1 MDRLPCVYIMASG
14 FHGTLYTGVTSNLLQ
29 RIYQHREESFGG
41 FTAEYGVKR
50 LVWFECGGTME
61 SAIARE
67 KQLKNWKRQW
77 KIELIEKDNP
87 TWRDLAEDFG
97 FEPLIKK
104 KVDPGSS
111 PG

>member
-1 MDRLPCVYIMASG
+1 MERDPAVYILASG
-14 FHGTLYTGVTSNLLQ
+14 FHGTLYIGVASNLLQ
-29 RIYQHREESFGG
+29 RIYQHREGTFGG
-41 FTAEYGVKR
+41 FTADYGVKR
-50 LVWFECGGTME
+50 LVWFETGGTME

-67 KQLKNWKRQW
+67 KQLKNWHRQW
-77 KIELIEKDNP
+77 KTELIEKDNP

-104 KVDPGSS
+104 VDPGSR

>member
-1 MDRLPCVYIMASG
+1 MMERDPAVYILASG
-14 FHGTLYTGVTSNLLQ
+14 FNGTLYVGVTSNLLQ
-29 RIYQHREESFGG
+29 RVFQHRTGALGG
-41 FTAEYGVKR
+41 FAAEYGIKR
-50 LVWFECGGTME
+50 LVWFEMHGTME

-67 KQLKNWKRQW
+67 KQLKNWRREW
-77 KIELIEKDNP
+77 KVGLIVQANP

-97 FEPLIKK
+97 FETLSK